1 MLLQLETVTESGFGQ
16 IGFDFFQFLPAQC
29 YAVVVLA
36 VASCLCLSPA

>member
-1 MLLQLETVTESGFGQ
+1 VLLQLETVTEFGFGQ
-16 IGFDFFQFLPAQC
+16 IGFDFFSVLLAQC

>member
-1 MLLQLETVTESGFGQ
+1 VLLQLETVTEFGFGQ
-16 IGFDFFQFLPAQC
+16 IGFDFFSVLPAQC